1 MTVLIPLNIKHRYES
16 VITNINEC
24 KTWVFIQLE
33 EGQIVKYDFY
43 TNKDDI
49 KSWIDYII
57 IINSQEYVW
66 QFIEDGICVLV
77 APIQK
82 SIDDIIEAFLFKE
95 LHDINI

>member
-1 MTVLIPLNIKHRYES
+1 MTVLIPLNTNHRYDS
-16 VITNINEC
+16 VITSIDEC

-33 EGQIVKYDFY
+33 EGRIVTYDFY
-43 TNKDDI
+43 KNKDDI
-49 KSWIDYII
+49 KSWIDCII
-57 IINSQEYVW
+57 VINSKEYVW

-77 APIQK
+77 APVKK